1 MFPLT
6 FSEIPDFDLLTY
18 LNTGGL
24 PYIYG
29 NPDAEEELANYVGTY
44 LSENHLKGLRALKEE
59 GLLQRYLVV
68 SLDLNERI
76 TRDGIEIVS
85 WQMFLGKL
93 WSGQLF

>member
-1 MFPLT
+1 M
-6 FSEIPDFDLLTY
+6 EVDLIV
-18 LNTGGL
+18 GQQ
-24 PYIYG
+24 
-29 NPDAEEELANYVGTY
+29 LAIEVKGSS
-44 LSENHLKGLRALKEE
+44 LVSENHLKGLRALKEE

-76 TRDGIEIVS
+76 TRDGIEIVP